1 MSWNLRQMLHRP
13 IHIRWEYW
21 RHASLARKT
30 NWVVGMVC
38 GLALSLF
45 GLAFLPQQYHLLSQ
59 QNEVALEVLTHSVA
73 FNSAA
78 AVTFQDRDSARQTLM
93 SLQAAPEV
101 VFATITLVQGGE
113 LARYV
118 RRQATPQSA
127 KIVLRQPI
135 KVQGETLGWLEV
147 HARNDAIRTLMQ
159 QSLLLA
165 LLLGLLALGL
175 AIVLA
180 RWAANVL
187 VRPLNQ
193 LASIVKTIAENK
205 DYSLRA
211 DLGDDRDET
220 RQLTLSFNDMLSQIE
235 QRERIL
241 EQHRDHLE
249 QIVSLRTVDLVQAR
263 DAAEAANRAKSEFLA
278 MMSHEIRTPLNGVIG
293 MTDLLSATRLDDKQR
308 RFVRIIRRSGEDLL
322 TIINDILDFSKIE
335 AGKLELDRSTFNL
348 NLLLEDLVERFAPVA
363 HGKGLEILC
372 APPPHPLLLLGDS
385 KRLSQ
390 VLTNLLGNAIKFTE
404 QGQVVLRV
412 EVLHQDGQHAQCQFS
427 VQDTGIGIAPER
439 QSQLFQAFMQADSS
453 TTRRF
458 GGTGL
463 GLAISQRLIQLMH
476 SRIEVIS
483 HPGEGSE
490 FFFTLNLPMQ
500 PQKRAPLSHPQ
511 LHQLKVLLVDDNP
524 TNLEILTHQLTAW
537 HCELALAHS
546 ADQAMTLLQQ
556 AIIVGAPYAMVI
568 TDMMMPLQ
576 NGNDLIRRI
585 QQHPTLASLPILL
598 LSSAGTDRPL
608 EACPVPERC
617 QVLTKPVRQS
627 DLYNAMVQALQ
638 APSSAAPA
646 PLKAQLASVPHS
658 APLRLQGRVLLAED
672 NLVNQEVALA
682 MLENLGVGYETVSN
696 GADALEILARQH
708 FDLVLMDCQMPI
720 MDGFQATDAIRQQE
734 ADTAAPR
741 LPIVALTANA
751 VAGDRERCL
760 AAGMDDYL
768 AKPFTQE
775 QLISLLAHWLPQQ
788 EPPATADA
796 ADTAPSRP
804 QAEEDTV
811 ELLDQRVLESLRLLR
826 PGLLRRV
833 LDVWLEES
841 PQLLQ
846 QMLQAHRDA
855 DSEALRRAVH
865 SLKNSAANVGARQLS
880 QCCLQL
886 EQLVRQ
892 GQLRDLT
899 PLLTDIEHHFMLAKE
914 AIDACRHQEC
924 P

>member
-1 MSWNLRQMLHRP
+1 MKWIAKAPQRP
-13 IHIRWEYW
+13 HPIRWALW
-21 RHASLARKT
+21 RRASLARKT
-30 NWVVGMVC
+30 NLVVGLVC
-38 GLALSLF
+38 GLALTLF
-45 GLAFLPQQYHLLSQ
+45 ALAFLPQQYHLLYSQ
-59 QNEVALEVLTHSVA
+59 NRTALEVLARSVA
-73 FNSAA
+73 INSAA
-78 AVTFQDRDSARQTLM
+78 AVAFQDRESARQTLM
-93 SLQAAPEV
+93 SLQAAPQV
-101 VFATITLVQGGE
+101 VYATINLEHGGE
-113 LARYV
+113 LAHYDGKQGRLV
-118 RRQATPQSA
+118 DGETM
-127 KIVLRQPI
+127 LRMPI
-135 KVQGETLGWLEV
+135 QVQNETLGWLEI
-147 HARNDAIRTLMQ
+147 HARTDAIDALIRE
-159 QSLLLA
+159 SLLLA
-165 LLLGLLALGL
+165 LGIGLLALAL
-175 AIVLA
+175 AVALA

-193 LASIVKTIAENK
+193 LASIVGTIAQNK

-211 DLGDDRDET
+211 EVGDNQDET
-220 RQLTLSFNDMLSQIE
+220 RALSLSFNDMLSQIE

-293 MTDLLSATRLDDKQR
+293 MTDLLSATRLDEKQR

-335 AGKLELDRSTFNL
+335 AGKLDLDRSPFNL

-372 APPPHPLLLLGDS
+372 APPLHPLQLIGDS

-404 QGQVVLRV
+404 KGQVVLRV
-412 EVLHQDGQHAQCQFS
+412 ELLHQDGYHAQCQFS
-427 VQDTGIGIAPER
+427 VQDTGIGIAAER

-463 GLAISQRLIQLMH
+463 GLAISQRLIQLMQ

-483 HPGEGSE
+483 QPGAGSE

-500 PQKRAPLSHPQ
+500 ALNRQPLTHPQ
-511 LHQLKVLLVDDNP
+511 LSQLKVLLVDDNP

-537 HCELALAHS
+537 HCELALAQS
-546 ADQAMTLLQQ
+546 AEQAMTLLQQ

-568 TDMMMPLQ
+568 TDMMMPMQ
-576 NGNDLIRRI
+576 NGSDLIRRI
-585 QQHPTLASLPILL
+585 QQHPGLAAMPILL

-608 EACPVPERC
+608 DACLVPERC

-627 DLYNAMVQALQ
+627 DLYNAMVQGLSWRDKPAALDVTPTAQ
-638 APSSAAPA
+638 PNNSTLPS
-646 PLKAQLASVPHS
+646 L
-658 APLRLQGRVLLAED
+658 PLRLVGRVLLAED

-682 MLENLGVGYETVSN
+682 MLENLGLGYETVGN
-696 GADALEILARQH
+696 GADVLEILERQQ

-720 MDGFQATDAIRQQE
+720 MDGFQATQAIRAREQAQH
-734 ADTAAPR
+734 APH
-741 LPIVALTANA
+741 LPVIALTANA

-760 AAGMDDYL
+760 HAGMDDYL

-775 QLISLLAHWLPQQ
+775 QLTTLLSRWLPA
-788 EPPATADA
+788 EDLPPAPVEA
-796 ADTAPSRP
+796 AIAPR
-804 QAEEDTV
+804 EEESG
-811 ELLDQRVLESLRLLR
+811 ELLDQRALESLRLLR
-826 PGLLRRV
+826 PGLLLRV

-841 PQLLQ
+841 PQLLAQLQRAQ
-846 QMLQAHRDA
+846 QQQDN
-855 DSEALRRAVH
+855 EGLRRAAH

-880 QCCLQL
+880 QLCQQL
-886 EQLVRQ
+886 EQQVRQ
-892 GQLRDLT
+892 SPQQNLQ
-899 PLLTDIEHHFMLAKE
+899 PLLTDIEHHFMLARN
-914 AIDACRHQEC
+914 AIDACRRQEC
-924 P
+924 S